1 MFVNHLKLAAL
12 LASFVG
18 RLQVATALP
27 VEDVAAAAGFL
38 PPPPGGLIETP
49 PKYKPLS
56 SFDYESLNLGLNQE
70 FLELAL
76 FTFGLEK
83 FSVQEFADAGLN
95 ASDVELIAFMAEQEV
110 GHATMVANIL
120 GGEHIICLSVMLRI

>member
-1 MFVNHLKLAAL
+1 MFFNHLNLAVL
-12 LASFVG
+12 LATFVG
-18 RLQVATALP
+18 RLRVVTAFP
-27 VEDVAAAAGFL
+27 DEDVVAAAGFL
-38 PPPPGGLIETP
+38 PPPPGGLTETP

-83 FSVQEFADAGLN
+83 FSSQEFADAGLN

-120 GGEHIICLSVMLRI
+120 GGWRIAKLSVMLRN